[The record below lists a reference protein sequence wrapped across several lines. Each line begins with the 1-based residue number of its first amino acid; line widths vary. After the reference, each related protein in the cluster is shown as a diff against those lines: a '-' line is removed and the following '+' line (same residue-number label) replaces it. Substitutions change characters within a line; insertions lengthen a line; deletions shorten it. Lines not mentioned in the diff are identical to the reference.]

1 MKVLFVISG
10 NLTGSDVIVN
20 NQAESIMHLNK
31 AVNIEFYKIKG
42 KGVLGYLKNVYPL
55 RQKVKELSPD
65 LIHAHYSLCAYV
77 SALAFPG
84 KPLVVSLMGSDVHLS
99 RLWALVMKLFSPFWK
114 RIIVKSEDMKR
125 RCVVNADDVIPNGV
139 DLSKYPAI
147 SKEEAKRE
155 LGLDA
160 NKKYILFLADPAR
173 PEKNYSLAEAA
184 FRKLDDKS
192 CELLTVHN
200 IEHSKTRYYYY
211 AAEVVLMTSLYE
223 GSPNVIKE
231 AMACNCK
238 IVCTDVGD
246 VEELLQDVSGCY
258 VTKFNDE
265 AVANDVRK
273 AIAFMGETG
282 GRQRLINLGLDSA
295 SVAQKILRVYE
306 EVLSKKH

>member
-20 NQAESIMHLNK
+20 NQAESIIKQNK

-55 RQKVKELSPD
+55 RQKIKELSPD

-77 SALAFPG
+77 SVLTFS
-84 KPLVVSLMGSDVHLS
+84 KRPLVVSLMGSDVHLS
-99 RLWALVMKLFSPFWK
+99 RLWAFIMKVFSFFWK
-114 RIIVKSEDMKR
+114 RVIVKSEDMKR
-125 RCVVNADDVIPNGV
+125 KCVVKVDQVIPNGV
-139 DLSKYPAI
+139 DLSKYSVL
-147 SKEEAKRE
+147 SKEDAKQV
-155 LGLDA
+155 LALDV

-184 FRKLDDKS
+184 FRKLNDKN
-192 CELLTVHN
+192 CELLAVHN
-200 IEHSKTRYYYY
+200 IEHNKTKYYYY

-246 VEELLQDVSGCY
+246 VAELLKDLKGCY
-258 VTKFNDE
+258 LTQFNDE
-265 AVANDVRK
+265 KVARDLRK
-273 AIAFMGETG
+273 ALDFKGETG
-282 GRQRLINLGLDSA
+282 GRLRLMKLGLDSD
-295 SVAQKILRVYE
+295 SVSEKIVNVYKG
-306 EVLSKKH
+306 VLNSKQ